1 MEAEQRAAAR
11 FKQIAG
17 KHEMTVLR
25 DDGLYRHLRF
35 KRPDELTYWFDLV
48 TWPGYLA
55 INGDLVSGYTFSRIE
70 DMFRFFQYRSDVH
83 GQFRINPH
91 YWSEKITNYD
101 AMKGTRVYSE
111 AALHN
116 HVKEAL
122 RNMAESE
129 GVGLPV
135 LEKEWREHVQYFDLS
150 IEGWA
155 RQAID
160 DFRYMGRGFVDA
172 WEWDLTE
179 WSYPFLLCCHA
190 IGWGIRRYR
199 GER

>member
-1 MEAEQRAAAR
+1 MQEQRAAAR
-11 FKQIAG
+11 FKQIVG

-25 DDGLYRHLRF
+25 DDGLYRHIRF

-55 INGDLVSGYTFSRIE
+55 LNGDLVSGYTFSRIE
-70 DMFRFFQYRSDVH
+70 DMFRFFEYRSDVH
-83 GQFRINPH
+83 GRFKINPH
-91 YWSEKITNYD
+91 YWSEKITNHD
-101 AMKGTRVYSE
+101 AMRGTRVYSE
-111 AALHN
+111 AALQN
-116 HVKEAL
+116 YVREAL

-129 GVGLPV
+129 EVGLPV
-135 LEKEWREHVQYFDLS
+135 LEKQWQEHVQYVDLS
-150 IEGWA
+150 TEGEA
-155 RQAID
+155 RRAID

-179 WSYPFLLCCHA
+179 WSYSYLLCCHA

-199 GER
+199 GGR